1 MDDTLCTTDLKL
13 NSHLRILKIL
23 GNIKAFEN
31 SLPVN
36 RTAICWFFFSSGITG
51 WQTWPGQQMTCFWC
65 AS

>member
-31 SLPVN
+31 SFPVN
-36 RTAICWFFFSSGITG
+36 RTEICWVFFLQELLGGRHGLDSR
-51 WQTWPGQQMTCFWC
+51 
-65 AS
+65 